1 MAKGVNH
8 YMKDGSVHR
17 GGYHKMPN
25 GEIHR
30 GAKHSSSSKRLFH
43 FSELSKTA
51 QTKARQSR
59 KPTKGK

>member
-17 GGYHKMPN
+17 GSVHKMPN
-25 GEIHR
+25 GEM
-30 GAKHSSSSKRLFH
+30 HSGSRHNSSSKRLFH

-59 KPTKGK
+59 KSTKGK

>member
-8 YMKDGSVHR
+8 YMKDGTVHR
-17 GGYHKMPN
+17 GGVHKMPN
-25 GEIHR
+25 GEMHS
-30 GAKHSSSSKRLFH
+30 GARHSSSSKRLFH

-51 QTKARQSR
+51 QTKAK